1 MLKISL
7 FQTVKKKLNGF
18 IENLN
23 KTLNKFREFLKILE
37 KLTKNS

>member
-7 FQTVKKKLNGF
+7 FQTVKKKLNGL